1 VVVSHAHLTQEF
13 PRFCPMYRFQG
24 DIADLAARMQ
34 DLHTRMRARQR
45 ADALQ
50 GSCAPSRETLLDLC
64 TGLDQYIVAM
74 CGGLAVNL
82 VHSVLSS
89 PPR

>member
-1 VVVSHAHLTQEF
+1 
-13 PRFCPMYRFQG
+13 MYRFQG

-34 DLHTRMRARQR
+34 DLHTRMRARQP

-50 GSCAPSRETLLDLC
+50 GSCAPSRETLLDLF
-64 TGLDQYIVAM
+64 TRLDQYIVAM
-74 CGGLAVNL
+74 CGFLAVNL
-82 VHSVLSS
+82 AHSVLSS